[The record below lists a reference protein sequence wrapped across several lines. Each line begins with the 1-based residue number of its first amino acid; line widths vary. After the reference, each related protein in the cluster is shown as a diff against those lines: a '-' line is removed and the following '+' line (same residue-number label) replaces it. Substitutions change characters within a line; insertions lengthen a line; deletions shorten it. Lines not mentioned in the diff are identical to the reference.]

1 MKKIIVILAVILSA
15 MMFTLEVSKLHANS
29 VELKMLEFVT
39 HDQDVVFRDYFEPGT
54 DLTDLEIPDAPDK
67 DGFIFVGWSV
77 EIPEEMP
84 NYHVRI
90 EAQYMRSEVVV
101 HEHIG

>member
-1 MKKIIVILAVILSA
+1 MKKVIVILAVILSA
-15 MMFTLEVSKLHANS
+15 MLFTLEVSKLQANS

-54 DLTDLEIPDAPDK
+54 DLTELNIPDAPIK
-67 DGFIFVGWSV
+67 DGYIFVGWSV

-90 EAQYMRSEVVV
+90 EAQYMQSEVVV
-101 HEHIG
+101 QERIG

>member
-15 MMFTLEVSKLHANS
+15 MMFTLEVSKLHANP

-54 DLTDLEIPDAPDK
+54 DLTDLEIPDAPLK
-67 DGFIFVGWSV
+67 DGYIFVGWSV
-77 EIPEEMP
+77 DIPEEMP

-101 HEHIG
+101 YERIG

>member
-15 MMFTLEVSKLHANS
+15 MMFTLEVSKLQANS
-29 VELKMLEFVT
+29 IELKMLEFVT

-54 DLTDLEIPDAPDK
+54 DLTDLEIPDAPEK
-67 DGFIFVGWSV
+67 DGYIFVGWSV

-84 NYHVRI
+84 NYHLRI
-90 EAQYMRSEVVV
+90 QAQYMRSEVVV
-101 HEHIG
+101 HERIG

>member
-15 MMFTLEVSKLHANS
+15 MLFTLEVSKLQANS

-39 HDQDVVFRDYFEPGT
+39 HDQDVVYRDYFEPGT
-54 DLTDLEIPDAPDK
+54 DLTNLEIPDAPFK
-67 DGFIFVGWSV
+67 DGYIFVGWSV

-101 HEHIG
+101 YERIG